1 MPEPLDLAATFLS
14 HVRGRLVPPS
24 GATELNRAL
33 AQALEAARAWWPEV
47 KLAPELFMRHLAER
61 LPGPRPELSLEA
73 LLGQLRVEEL
83 YLACAC
89 LHQAPLAVKTFEQ
102 HYLRK
107 LPRLLGQRERSAAA
121 IDEICQLASV
131 RILVATDEGPPRIA
145 EYKGVGELL
154 SWVRVIAARIAIRQ
168 RQGPEVAPEEPDPDL
183 PDPLHISE
191 DPGLRFI
198 KQHHHEDLRH
208 AFREAFSSLTD
219 EDRYLLRLYYVDRL
233 SMYKMEPLLRTS
245 QPTISRRMTQIRE
258 KLGAEIRRHLQ
269 ARLGV
274 SAQDFQSFINLVDSQ
289 FDLHLSQMLGEA
301 AAPDRPRPPR

>member
-1 MPEPLDLAATFLS
+1 MPEPLDLAATFLA

-24 GATELNRAL
+24 GVAELSRLLN
-33 AQALEAARAWWPEV
+33 QALESARTRWPQV
-47 KLAPELFMRHLAER
+47 QLDPELFMTHLAQR
-61 LPGPRPELSLEA
+61 LPGSTPERHLEA
-73 LLGQLRVEEL
+73 LLGQLRMEEL

-89 LHQAPLAVKTFEQ
+89 LHQVPMAAETFEQ

-107 LPRLLGQRERSAAA
+107 LPRLLRHRERSASS

-131 RILVATDEGPPRIA
+131 KILVASEEGPPKIA
-145 EYKGVGELL
+145 EYKGVGDLQ
-154 SWVRVIAARIAIRQ
+154 SWVRVIAVRIALRQ
-168 RQGPEVAPEEPDPDL
+168 RQGSEVAPEEPDSDL
-183 PDPLHISE
+183 PDPIQLSE

-198 KQHHHEDLRH
+198 KQHHQEDLRH
-208 AFREAFSSLTD
+208 AFREAFASLSD

-245 QPTISRRMTQIRE
+245 QPTISRRMSQIRE
-258 KLGAEIRRHLQ
+258 KLGTEIRRHLH

-274 SAQDFQSFINLVDSQ
+274 SAKDFQSFINLVDSQ

-301 AAPDRPRPPR
+301 AATARTPPLR